1 MSDVDPLIKREMQ
14 WMALG
19 VLENRDLAPIIIA
32 KVRRQRIRRALISI
46 VGVFAVAATSIG
58 IYEVIQKPAP
68 IIVASD
74 SGVNGTNSDSQPE
87 IIGLQSDYPVTW
99 EQSVGDLGAISG
111 AGGIGDTLGGLT
123 ATGLKISISGAGG
136 IGDTLGGLTATG
148 LQISWERCGRG
159 QCPVTWVLSLQNN
172 TQDLISTAPSLGI
185 FTNHTPIVSDSRPT
199 TVLPGGTALLV
210 YTFPEFKDSLETSP
224 RETWQWNWYLAQ
236 LR

>member
-32 KVRRQRIRRALISI
+32 KVRRQRIRRALVAVLGVIA
-46 VGVFAVAATSIG
+46 VGATSIG
-58 IYEVIQKPAP
+58 IYEVIQRPAP
-68 IIVASD
+68 VVVASD
-74 SGVNGTNSDSQPE
+74 SGVNGANAGNQPE

-123 ATGLKISISGAGG
+123 ATGL
-136 IGDTLGGLTATG
+136 
-148 LQISWERCGRG
+148 QISWERCGKG

>member
-19 VLENRDLAPIIIA
+19 VLENRDLAPVIIA

-46 VGVFAVAATSIG
+46 FGVVAVAATSIG
-58 IYEVIQKPAP
+58 IYEVIQRPAP

-74 SGVNGTNSDSQPE
+74 SGVNGANSDSQPE

-123 ATGLKISISGAGG
+123 ATGLK
-136 IGDTLGGLTATG
+136 
-148 LQISWERCGRG
+148 ISWERCGRG

>member
-1 MSDVDPLIKREMQ
+1 MSEIDPLIKREMQ

-19 VLENRDLAPIIIA
+19 VLENRDLAPVIIA
-32 KVRRQRIRRALISI
+32 RVRRQRFRRAIFS
-46 VGVFAVAATSIG
+46 VFAAVAISGASIG
-58 IYEVIQKPAP
+58 AYEFFSKPASVV
-68 IIVASD
+68 IVPE
-74 SGVNGTNSDSQPE
+74 SGVTGSNSNTQPE

-123 ATGLKISISGAGG
+123 AVGLK
-136 IGDTLGGLTATG
+136 
-148 LQISWERCGRG
+148 ISWERCGES
-159 QCPVTWVLSLQNN
+159 QCPITWVLSLENN
-172 TQDLISTAPSLGI
+172 TQDLISTSPSLGI
-185 FTNHTPIVSDSRPT
+185 FTSNTPLVSDSRPT

-210 YTFPEFKDSLETSP
+210 YNFPEFKDSLPTSP

>member
-1 MSDVDPLIKREMQ
+1 MQ

-32 KVRRQRIRRALISI
+32 KVRRQRIRRALVAVLGVIA
-46 VGVFAVAATSIG
+46 VGATSIG
-58 IYEVIQKPAP
+58 VYEVIQRPAP

-74 SGVNGTNSDSQPE
+74 NGVNGTNAGSQPE

-123 ATGLKISISGAGG
+123 ATGLKIS
-136 IGDTLGGLTATG
+136 
-148 LQISWERCGRG
+148 WERCGRG

-185 FTNHTPIVSDSRPT
+185 FTNHTPLVSDSRPT

-210 YTFPEFKDSLETSP
+210 YTFPEFQDSLETSP

>member
-19 VLENRDLAPIIIA
+19 VLENRDLAPMIIA
-32 KVRRQRIRRALISI
+32 KVRRRKIRRALVSI
-46 VGVFAVAATSIG
+46 VAVLAISGLSIG
-58 IYEVIQKPAP
+58 IFEFLNKPAAVVVVP
-68 IIVASD
+68 DA
-74 SGVNGTNSDSQPE
+74 GVTGNNSITQPE

-123 ATGLKISISGAGG
+123 AVGLK
-136 IGDTLGGLTATG
+136 
-148 LQISWERCGRG
+148 ISWERCGQG
-159 QCPVTWVLSLQNN
+159 QCPITWVLSLENR
-172 TQDLISTAPSLGI
+172 TQDLISTAPSLGV
-185 FTNHTPIVSDSRPT
+185 FTGHTPIVSDSRPT
-199 TVLPGGTALLV
+199 TVLPGGMALLV
-210 YTFPEFKDSLETSP
+210 YSFPEFKDSLITSS

>member
-1 MSDVDPLIKREMQ
+1 MSEVDPLIKREMQ

-19 VLENRDLAPIIIA
+19 VLENRDLAPVIIA
-32 KVRRQRIRRALISI
+32 KVRRQRIRRALLALL
-46 VGVFAVAATSIG
+46 GVVAIGASSIG

-68 IIVASD
+68 IVVAAD
-74 SGVNGTNSDSQPE
+74 SGVTGTNTDSQPK
-87 IIGLQSDYPVTW
+87 IIGLLSDYPVTW

-123 ATGLKISISGAGG
+123 AVGLK
-136 IGDTLGGLTATG
+136 
-148 LQISWERCGRG
+148 ISWERCGPS
-159 QCPVTWVLSLQNN
+159 QCPVTWVLSLENR
-172 TQDLISTAPSLGI
+172 TQDLISTAPSIGL

-210 YTFPEFKDSLETSP
+210 YSFPEFKDSLKTSP

>member
-1 MSDVDPLIKREMQ
+1 MSEIDPLIKRELQ

-32 KVRRQRIRRALISI
+32 KVRRRRIRNVLISVI
-46 VGVFAVAATSIG
+46 AIFAISGVSIG
-58 IYEVIQKPAP
+58 AYELINKPKAAVVLP
-68 IIVASD
+68 G
-74 SGVNGTNSDSQPE
+74 SGVTGNNSNTQPDF
-87 IIGLQSDYPVTW
+87 IGLQSDYPVTW

-123 ATGLKISISGAGG
+123 AVGVK
-136 IGDTLGGLTATG
+136 
-148 LQISWERCGRG
+148 ISWERCGEG
-159 QCPVTWVLSLQNN
+159 QCPITWVLSLKNN
-172 TQDLISTAPSLGI
+172 TQDLISTSPSLGI

-210 YTFPEFKDSLETSP
+210 YTFPEFKDSLATSS
-224 RETWQWNWYLAQ
+224 RDTWQWNWYLAQ

>member
-1 MSDVDPLIKREMQ
+1 MSDADPLIKREMQ

-32 KVRRQRIRRALISI
+32 KVRRQRIRRAL
-46 VGVFAVAATSIG
+46 FALLSVVAIGATSIG

-68 IIVASD
+68 IVVASD
-74 SGVNGTNSDSQPE
+74 TGVTGTNADTQPE
-87 IIGLQSDYPVTW
+87 IVGLQSDYPVTW

-123 ATGLKISISGAGG
+123 AVGLK
-136 IGDTLGGLTATG
+136 
-148 LQISWERCGRG
+148 ISWERCGQG
-159 QCPVTWVLSLQNN
+159 QCPVTWVLSLENK
-172 TQDLISTAPSLGI
+172 TQDLISTAPSLGL

-199 TVLPGGTALLV
+199 TVLPGGKALLV
-210 YTFPEFKDSLETSP
+210 YSFPEFKESLKTSP

>member
-32 KVRRQRIRRALISI
+32 KVRRQRIRRALVAVLGVLA
-46 VGVFAVAATSIG
+46 VGATSIG
-58 IYEVIQKPAP
+58 IYEVIQRPAP

-74 SGVNGTNSDSQPE
+74 NGINGTNSGTQPE

-123 ATGLKISISGAGG
+123 ATGL
-136 IGDTLGGLTATG
+136 
-148 LQISWERCGRG
+148 QISWERCGKG
-159 QCPVTWVLSLQNN
+159 QCPVTWVLSLRNN

>member
-32 KVRRQRIRRALISI
+32 KVRRQRIRRAL
-46 VGVFAVAATSIG
+46 FAVLSVVAIGATSIG
-58 IYEVIQKPAP
+58 IYEVIKRPAP
-68 IIVASD
+68 IVVASD
-74 SGVNGTNSDSQPE
+74 SGVTGTNSESQPE

-123 ATGLKISISGAGG
+123 AVGLK
-136 IGDTLGGLTATG
+136 
-148 LQISWERCGRG
+148 ISWERCGKG
-159 QCPVTWVLSLQNN
+159 QCPITWVLSLENQ

-199 TVLPGGTALLV
+199 TVLPGGRALLV
-210 YTFPEFKDSLETSP
+210 YTFPEFKESLETSS

>member
-32 KVRRQRIRRALISI
+32 KVRRRRIRRALTSA
-46 VGVFAVAATSIG
+46 VAVFAIAGASIG
-58 IYEVIQKPAP
+58 IYEVINKPAA
-68 IIVASD
+68 IIVNPD
-74 SGVNGTNSDSQPE
+74 SGVNGNNASTQPE
-87 IIGLQSDYPVTW
+87 IIGLLSDYPITW

-123 ATGLKISISGAGG
+123 ATGLKIS
-136 IGDTLGGLTATG
+136 
-148 LQISWERCGRG
+148 WERCGKA
-159 QCPVTWVLSLQNN
+159 QCPVTWVLSLENK

-185 FTNHTPIVSDSRPT
+185 FTSHTPLVSDSRPT
-199 TVLPGGTALLV
+199 TVLPGATALLV
-210 YTFPEFKDSLETSP
+210 YSFPEFKDSLLTGP
-224 RETWQWNWYLAQ
+224 LETWQWNWYLAQ

>member
-32 KVRRQRIRRALISI
+32 KVRRQRIRRAL
-46 VGVFAVAATSIG
+46 FALLSVVAIGATSIG

-68 IIVASD
+68 IVVASD
-74 SGVNGTNSDSQPE
+74 TGVTGTNADTQPE

-123 ATGLKISISGAGG
+123 AVGLK
-136 IGDTLGGLTATG
+136 
-148 LQISWERCGRG
+148 ISWERCGQG
-159 QCPVTWVLSLQNN
+159 QCPVTWVLSLENR
-172 TQDLISTAPSLGI
+172 TQDLISTAPSLGL

-199 TVLPGGTALLV
+199 TVLPGGKALLV
-210 YTFPEFKDSLETSP
+210 YSFPEFKESLKTSP

>member
-68 IIVASD
+68 VVVASD

-123 ATGLKISISGAGG
+123 ATGLKIS
-136 IGDTLGGLTATG
+136 
-148 LQISWERCGRG
+148 WERCGKG

>member
-32 KVRRQRIRRALISI
+32 KVRRQRIRRAL
-46 VGVFAVAATSIG
+46 FAVLSVVAIGATSIG
-58 IYEVIQKPAP
+58 IYEVIKRPAP
-68 IIVASD
+68 IVVASD
-74 SGVNGTNSDSQPE
+74 SGVTGTNSESQPE

-123 ATGLKISISGAGG
+123 AVGLK
-136 IGDTLGGLTATG
+136 
-148 LQISWERCGRG
+148 ISWERCGKG
-159 QCPVTWVLSLQNN
+159 QCPITWVLSLENQ

-199 TVLPGGTALLV
+199 TVLPGGRALLV
-210 YTFPEFKDSLETSP
+210 YTFPEFKESLQTAS

>member
-32 KVRRQRIRRALISI
+32 KVRRRRIRNAIIAVISVLAI
-46 VGVFAVAATSIG
+46 AATSIG
-58 IYEVIQKPAP
+58 IYEFVKSNEAP
-68 IIVASD
+68 ITIID
-74 SGVNGTNSDSQPE
+74 DGSGATGANALTQPE

-99 EQSVGDLGAISG
+99 EQSVGDVGAISA

-123 ATGLKISISGAGG
+123 AVGLK
-136 IGDTLGGLTATG
+136 
-148 LQISWERCGRG
+148 ISWERCGKG
-159 QCPVTWVLSLQNN
+159 QCPITWVLSLENR

-185 FTNHTPIVSDSRPT
+185 FTGHTPIVSDSRPT
-199 TVLPGGTALLV
+199 TVLPGGKALLV
-210 YTFPEFKDSLETSP
+210 YTFPEFKSSLQTSP
-224 RETWQWNWYLAQ
+224 RDSWQWNWYLAQ

>member
-46 VGVFAVAATSIG
+46 FGVFVVGATSIG
-58 IYEVIQKPAP
+58 IYEVIQRPEP

-74 SGVNGTNSDSQPE
+74 NGVNGANAGSKPE

-111 AGGIGDTLGGLT
+111 AGGIGDTLGALT
-123 ATGLKISISGAGG
+123 ATGLKISRERSGKVAGP
-136 IGDTLGGLTATG
+136 AP
-148 LQISWERCGRG
+148 
-159 QCPVTWVLSLQNN
+159 PVLRL
-172 TQDLISTAPSLGI
+172 P
-185 FTNHTPIVSDSRPT
+185 NHHHV
-199 TVLPGGTALLV
+199 
-210 YTFPEFKDSLETSP
+210 
-224 RETWQWNWYLAQ
+224 
-236 LR
+236 

>member
-46 VGVFAVAATSIG
+46 FGVIAVGATSIG
-58 IYEVIQKPAP
+58 IYEVIQRPAP

-74 SGVNGTNSDSQPE
+74 SGVNGANAGSQPE

-123 ATGLKISISGAGG
+123 ATGLK
-136 IGDTLGGLTATG
+136 
-148 LQISWERCGRG
+148 ISWERCGRG

>member
-19 VLENRDLAPIIIA
+19 VLENRDLAPVIIA
-32 KVRRQRIRRALISI
+32 KVRRQRIRRAITSVI
-46 VGVFAVAATSIG
+46 AVLAIAGASIG
-58 IYEVIQKPAP
+58 VYEVVSKPDA
-68 IIVASD
+68 IVVNPD
-74 SGVNGTNSDSQPE
+74 SGVNGNNTSTQPE

-123 ATGLKISISGAGG
+123 AVGLK
-136 IGDTLGGLTATG
+136 
-148 LQISWERCGRG
+148 ISWERCGKG
-159 QCPVTWVLSLQNN
+159 QCPITWVLSLENK

-185 FTNHTPIVSDSRPT
+185 FTSHTPIVSDSRPT

-210 YTFPEFKDSLETSP
+210 YSFPEFQDSLLPDP

>member
-1 MSDVDPLIKREMQ
+1 MSDIDPLIKREMQ

-32 KVRRQRIRRALISI
+32 KVRRRRIRRVLISVVAIFAISGISISAYEFFSKPKAI
-46 VGVFAVAATSIG
+46 VVF
-58 IYEVIQKPAP
+58 PN
-68 IIVASD
+68 
-74 SGVNGTNSDSQPE
+74 SGVTGNNSINQPE
-87 IIGLQSDYPVTW
+87 VIGLQSDYPVTW

-123 ATGLKISISGAGG
+123 A
-136 IGDTLGGLTATG
+136 IGVK
-148 LQISWERCGRG
+148 ISWERCGEG
-159 QCPVTWVLSLQNN
+159 QCPITWILSLKNN
-172 TQDLISTAPSLGI
+172 SQDLVSTAPSLGI

-210 YTFPEFKDSLETSP
+210 YSFPEFKDSLTTSG